1 MIKIAD
7 YGVDFLDEKLSG
19 IFDKEL
25 IIIGAATGV
34 GKSSL
39 ANFIAFNNANNGIK
53 PVLFSLENSAGD
65 TLNKEAWKIW
75 KQINNSYYTTYRE
88 WCILMAEKKY
98 EQDFCVKKAKE
109 SMSNMLLIERN
120 NKGYTLDML
129 KIDLE
134 RAIRDEG
141 CKLAIVDHADYFS
154 QPDNEINENKHIKK
168 VMDTIRVLQDTYGIP
183 IIAFS
188 QFRKGI
194 TRDVIIP
201 SHEELYGS
209 SEKAKT
215 ATTVIILARDYESEA
230 IDCNY
235 PTFVSIRKDR
245 FGQNFHA
252 RLAFDSKKCCYS
264 KSYQE
269 LNVNYWG
276 TEIKEIS

>member
-1 MIKIAD
+1 MKKVAE
-7 YGVDFLDEKLSG
+7 YGVEFLDKKLSG

-25 IIIGAATGV
+25 VVIGAGTGV

-39 ANFIAFNNANNGIK
+39 ANHIAFHNASNKVK
-53 PVLFSLENSAGD
+53 PALFSLENSAGD

-75 KQINNSYYTTYRE
+75 KSINRNFSITYRE
-88 WCILMAEKKY
+88 WSILMEEKQVDKDY
-98 EQDFCVKKAKE
+98 CLKE
-109 SMSNMLLIERN
+109 ASKNLSGMFLVERKN
-120 NKGYTLDML
+120 SGYTLDML
-129 KIDLE
+129 KNDLD

-141 CKLAIVDHADYFS
+141 CKMGIIDHADYFS
-154 QPDNEINENKHIKK
+154 QPDSEINENKHIKK
-168 VMDTIRVLQDTYGIP
+168 VMDTIRCLEDNYGIP

-215 ATTVIILARDYESEA
+215 ATTVIILARDYESDV
-230 IDCNY
+230 IDMNY
-235 PTFVSIRKDR
+235 PTFISVRKDR

-252 RLAFDSKKCCYS
+252 RLAYDAKKCCYS
-264 KSYQE
+264 NNYQE
-269 LNVNYWG
+269 LEVNYWG
-276 TEIKEIS
+276 TEIKEC